1 MAFLSLP
8 SFHYSLTRLWGRIL
22 RLERVASRGASS
34 LRGLL
39 NTRCIAASVFSFFLF
54 FFSVQSSDC
63 ICLLVYAR
71 NDRLFV
77 KLVGYYLRVVVE
89 KGRQDCTRD
98 VNFNIWLFAWNFFLF
113 LEYWLRH
120 RDKRMLYF
128 LC

>member
-1 MAFLSLP
+1 MPFLSLP

-39 NTRCIAASVFSFFLF
+39 NTRCIAASVFFFLF
-54 FFSVQSSDC
+54 FFFLFKVQ
-63 ICLLVYAR
+63 IVRIYLLVYAR
-71 NDRLFV
+71 NDRVFV

-113 LEYWLRH
+113 LEYWL
-120 RDKRMLYF
+120 
-128 LC
+128 

>member
-22 RLERVASRGASS
+22 RLERVAGRGISS

-54 FFSVQSSDC
+54 FFFSVQSSDC
-63 ICLLVYAR
+63 ICLFVYAR
-71 NDRLFV
+71 NDRVFV

-89 KGRQDCTRD
+89 KGRQDCL
-98 VNFNIWLFAWNFFLF
+98 V
-113 LEYWLRH
+113 
-120 RDKRMLYF
+120 M
-128 LC
+128 